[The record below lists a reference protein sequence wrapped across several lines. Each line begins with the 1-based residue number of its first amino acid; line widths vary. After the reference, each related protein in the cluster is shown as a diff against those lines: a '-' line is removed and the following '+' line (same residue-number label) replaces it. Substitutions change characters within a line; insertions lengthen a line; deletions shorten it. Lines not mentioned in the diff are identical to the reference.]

1 MQEGSLFS
9 TSSLAFIV
17 CRFFDESYYIGSS
30 RRYSATCWRGKMGW
44 CESGVC
50 HTEWSKSER
59 EKQIWYINPYIWNLG
74 GFPGGTSKESAY
86 QNRRHK
92 RHRFDPWVW
101 KIPWRRNG
109 NPLQYSCLKNPMVR
123 GAWWAVHGVAKS
135 LALQSDWAHMR
146 VKSVRTWIDPAK
158 TASRVTQA
166 VDSIYK
172 RASSTHSAKRNW
184 PWDQQMTASIPPR
197 TSTSP
202 NTRGYLLR
210 ESSRSWRRLS
220 ERPSKYHRRDKTK
233 LMIYC
238 LSIWYI
244 QYVFPLV
251 HG

>member
-1 MQEGSLFS
+1 MHEGSLFS

-101 KIPWRRNG
+101 KIPWRRKWQ
-109 NPLQYSCLKNPMVR
+109 PTPVFLPEKS
-123 GAWWAVHGVAKS
+123 HGQRS
-135 LALQSDWAHMR
+135 LVGCPWGCKESGITERL
-146 VKSVRTWIDPAK
+146 
-158 TASRVTQA
+158 
-166 VDSIYK
+166 
-172 RASSTHSAKRNW
+172 STHE
-184 PWDQQMTASIPPR
+184 
-197 TSTSP
+197 
-202 NTRGYLLR
+202 G
-210 ESSRSWRRLS
+210 
-220 ERPSKYHRRDKTK
+220 
-233 LMIYC
+233 
-238 LSIWYI
+238 
-244 QYVFPLV
+244 
-251 HG
+251 